1 MVFTLIA
8 FFELAT
14 GASEVEAFVQAN
26 EDLDAA
32 LVQQRL
38 GTRLP
43 GYIGCQRRLH
53 ILSRLPLNSNGKYN
67 RKVLLKELKENE

>member
-1 MVFTLIA
+1 
-8 FFELAT
+8 LAT

-43 GYIGCQRRLH
+43 GYIWCQRRLH
-53 ILSRLPLNSNGKYN
+53 IPLRLPLNSNGKYDG
-67 RKVLLKELKENE
+67 KVLLKELKEK

>member
-43 GYIGCQRRLH
+43 AYIY
-53 ILSRLPLNSNGKYN
+53 IYMVPAPTTYP
-67 RKVLLKELKENE
+67 VAPAIEF